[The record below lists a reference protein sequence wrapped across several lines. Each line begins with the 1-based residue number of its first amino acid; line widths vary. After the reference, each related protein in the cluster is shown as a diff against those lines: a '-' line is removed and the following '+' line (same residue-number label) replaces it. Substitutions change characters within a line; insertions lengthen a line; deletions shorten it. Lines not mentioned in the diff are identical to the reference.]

1 MELFQYSNTGE
12 KKWHMTWLLHFRSDH
27 FICSFALCKTWKKQE
42 SIIKSQH
49 TRQLFIFILKVDI
62 EIFLKDTVAWKL
74 FNWKSSNSW
83 KYYFLAWWC
92 TQIFEIPNNSFL
104 HQNDYNFNS
113 LRKFLLSLN
122 FRTAVV
128 YMMMDYPLSLKNK
141 HKSVNTKHWNSL
153 LRNNVHKKFS
163 RNLIWRTL
171 DRAMS
176 NIS

>member
-1 MELFQYSNTGE
+1 
-12 KKWHMTWLLHFRSDH
+12 MTWLLHFRSDH
-27 FICSFALCKTWKKQE
+27 FICSFALCKTWKKTRKHNQKSTYKATFYFYFE
-42 SIIKSQH
+42 S
-49 TRQLFIFILKVDI
+49 RWGNIFK
-62 EIFLKDTVAWKL
+62 KYSCKKL
-74 FNWKSSNSW
+74 FYWKSSNSW
-83 KYYFLAWWC
+83 KYDFLACWC
-92 TQIFEIPNNSFL
+92 TQIFEIPKNSFL

-113 LRKFLLSLN
+113 LRKFLLFPNL
-122 FRTAVV
+122 RTAVV

-163 RNLIWRTL
+163 SNLLWRTL